1 MVRPSVPVQVLERR
15 LPFELD
21 RRRRRQNAEFVQNRR
36 QIFRRQKG
44 LDDVGPIEAV
54 DAVGAVNAGLK
65 FSSVQF
71 WERARPQKTT
81 LGWYD
86 YETNNSRITPI
97 ARLRAAHCRGNSK
110 NTHLRVTIGSE
121 QGILTG
127 E

>member
-1 MVRPSVPVQVLERR
+1 VVRPSVPVQVLKRR

-65 FSSVQF
+65 LSGVQF
-71 WERARPQKTT
+71 WEMARLQKIT
-81 LGWYD
+81 LGWYN
-86 YETNNSRITPI
+86 YIPRITPM
-97 ARLRAAHCRGNSK
+97 ARLRAVQSMVFVDLSIK
-110 NTHLRVTIGSE
+110 NTSMHSRC
-121 QGILTG
+121 
-127 E
+127 